1 MFAACS
7 RAPVCNFPMPYW
19 DTAGSITV
27 REGQQITQYI
37 LNIGIPRRPGK
48 FPASCR
54 GERAPPYLLL
64 ISSRGKLPW
73 RMPSLCASPLCSS
86 PLTHSRAHNNQRR
99 SASSSLDR
107 RRFLSFLDLLPAP
120 APLQQQQHI
129 SCRILGSAS
138 SLGLWGASCPS
149 PPSSTRTATPG
160 VAHLG
165 PPSALVPY
173 QTSLRIVASSLATT
187 GASSSTRLLPGRIY
201 ATSRERLDS

>member
-107 RRFLSFLDLLPAP
+107 RRFLSPP
-120 APLQQQQHI
+120 
-129 SCRILGSAS
+129 
-138 SLGLWGASCPS
+138 
-149 PPSSTRTATPG
+149 PPSQIDIVGATFC
-160 VAHLG
+160 LY
-165 PPSALVPY
+165 S
-173 QTSLRIVASSLATT
+173 SICLRWNVTY
-187 GASSSTRLLPGRIY
+187 TRLLSDGGWLCFVCSLYKYSFLFRSASALLVPSAHTAPSYLYETLLSLPFVRGL
-201 ATSRERLDS
+201 TSERVPRVSRVF

>member
-107 RRFLSFLDLLPAP
+107 RRFLSPPPLPNRYCWCHILFIFIYLFEMERDL
-120 APLQQQQHI
+120 
-129 SCRILGSAS
+129 
-138 SLGLWGASCPS
+138 
-149 PPSSTRTATPG
+149 
-160 VAHLG
+160 
-165 PPSALVPY
+165 
-173 QTSLRIVASSLATT
+173 
-187 GASSSTRLLPGRIY
+187 Y
-201 ATSRERLDS
+201 ATIK